1 MDELQAPS
9 ANTVHLSPF
18 ADPVDRIRTLPY
30 ILDSTI
36 IFKFMKENKIQNQ
49 KLKKELKKK

>member
-9 ANTVHLSPF
+9 ANTVHLSSF
-18 ADPVDRIRTLPY
+18 ADPVDRIRPLPY